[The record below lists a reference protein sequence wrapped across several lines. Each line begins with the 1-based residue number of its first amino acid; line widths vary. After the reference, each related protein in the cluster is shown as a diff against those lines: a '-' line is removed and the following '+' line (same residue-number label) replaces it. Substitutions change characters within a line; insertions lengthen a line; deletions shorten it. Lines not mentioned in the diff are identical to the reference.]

1 MQKTYLN
8 EDGQELYLN
17 DNGKRVAVLRFDGGV
32 IGYIEEVR
40 AHYKAMVKY
49 KGIDHIK
56 HVPYYGSALEYL
68 RQVIGECNDR

>member
-1 MQKTYLN
+1 MLKTYLN

-17 DNGKRVAVLRFDGGV
+17 SEGKRVAVFRFDGGV

-40 AHYKAMVKY
+40 AHYKARVKY
-49 KGIDHIK
+49 KGINHVK

-68 RQVIGECNDR
+68 REVIGK

>member
-8 EDGQELYLN
+8 QEAQEVYLN
-17 DNGKRVAVLRFDGGV
+17 ENGKRVEVFRFDSGV

-40 AHYKAMVKY
+40 AHYKARVKY
-49 KGIDHIK
+49 KGINHVK

-68 RQVIGECNDR
+68 HEVIGE